1 MDRVFIK
8 PTSREILIKDSN
20 KEGYLDI
27 YSYDYHSDDNKRGL
41 GSLYI
46 IGNVNQATET
56 SPEDTPSQDPPDV
69 AYMINLVASL
79 AKREYYSNTEL
90 TPKEAFGAT
99 LKKINEI
106 VDEFFKNRGTK
117 INVGMFAVAGED
129 ILISKLGKFK
139 IILNRDNQAI
149 DILNNITLF
158 SKEHVQEKEFSNII
172 SGKIKSGDKLFAY
185 YPSRFIT
192 SREKVIKDHFLK
204 LTWSDFVEKINTIRS
219 TKTDAACAALYIDLN
234 KVKESA
240 IKPKSEEVPID
251 EVNRGSS
258 IRIPRIG
265 TTLVSADNRSGAQE
279 TSTALDIKEP
289 ELPPGDVHDHE
300 KEPQPEIKQEM
311 PRIIPSEF
319 SSAKKQSIFDK
330 LLSWVKSF
338 KRKDSLGHIGGLPGQ
353 GRPRWRLGG
362 KKLAYALPVLIV
374 VLAGGFLAKQYFFVS
389 AEVKES
395 RKLTNEIKQNIK
407 LAKDKIGSDPG
418 AARQMLLASL
428 VRSSSKDLND
438 QVLELLDKADNAVLV
453 NPALVDGLPE
463 EVKKRSETLNSLPQ
477 AMAMDLYEDNL
488 YSLTESQ
495 IFKTIDAAKGGKNS
509 VAWLKDGV
517 SLQPGS
523 IKIAIDGNVF
533 VLTKSGAIVKYYKGD
548 KVNEFNTSIVG
559 DDIEF
564 LTAKD
569 LPSFY
574 LINKK
579 LGRIYVVD
587 KESGSFVKVVKLG
600 NSEPF
605 TNAYLDSKGVVYLTS
620 SDNKIWKVE

>member
-27 YSYDYHSDDNKRGL
+27 YSYDYHSDNNKRGL

-46 IGNVNQATET
+46 IGNVNQAEEA
-56 SPEDTPSQDPPDV
+56 SAEDVSSQDTPDV

-117 INVGMFAVAGED
+117 INIGMFAVAGED

-158 SKEHVQEKEFSNII
+158 NKEHVQEKEFSNII

-192 SREKVIKDHFLK
+192 SREKTIKDNFIK
-204 LTWSDFVEKINTIRS
+204 LTWGDFVEKINTIRS
-219 TKTDAACAALYIDLN
+219 TKTDTACAALYIDLN
-234 KVKESA
+234 KVKEPA
-240 IKPKSEEVPID
+240 IKPKPVIQPVAEEA
-251 EVNRGSS
+251 
-258 IRIPRIG
+258 
-265 TTLVSADNRSGAQE
+265 TLVSTDNGPGTQKM
-279 TSTALDIKEP
+279 STALDIKEA
-289 ELPPGDVHDHE
+289 ELPPGNVHEHE
-300 KEPQPEIKQEM
+300 EKPQPEVKQEM
-311 PRIIPSEF
+311 PKIIPSEF
-319 SSAKKQSIFDK
+319 SSAKKENIFDK
-330 LLSWVKSF
+330 LLSRIRSF
-338 KRKDSLGHIGGLPGQ
+338 KRRDSLGHIGG
-353 GRPRWRLGG
+353 RPKWRLGG

-374 VLAGGFLAKQYFFVS
+374 VLAGGFLAKQYIFVS

-428 VRSSSKDLND
+428 VRSSSQDLNE
-438 QVLELLDKADNAVLV
+438 QVLELLDKADNAILV
-453 NPALVDGLPE
+453 NPVLVDGLPE
-463 EVKKRSETLNSLPQ
+463 EVKKRVETLSLLAPTL
-477 AMAMDLYEDNL
+477 AADIYEDNL
-488 YSLTESQ
+488 YALKDGQ
-495 IFKTIDAAKGGKNS
+495 VFKTVDAAKGGKNS
-509 VAWLKDGV
+509 VPWLKDGV
-517 SLQPGS
+517 SLVS
-523 IKIAIDGNVF
+523 DASKVVVDGNMF
-533 VLTKSGAIVKYYKGD
+533 VMTKSGAIVNYYKGD
-548 KVNEFNTSIVG
+548 RVGEFNTSIVS
-559 DDIEF
+559 DDVEF

-569 LPSFY
+569 LPALY

-579 LGRIYVVD
+579 LGRIYVID
-587 KESGSFVKVVKLG
+587 KESGSFVKVAKLG

-620 SDNKIWKVE
+620 SDGKIWKVE